1 MTDETDPQPSES
13 PTTAGATVLTGTQA
27 PAPMPAN
34 PEDRLLVEEAAIH
47 HRPHPEGGEHGAH
60 PTDVQYMLI
69 ALFLAVLTAIEVAI
83 TYIKGLGDAA
93 APLLIILAAIKFSCV
108 VAFFMHLRF
117 DNPVVRRL
125 FLLGITLA
133 LTVYIVVFFTLGVFS
148 STHGAHR

>member
-1 MTDETDPQPSES
+1 MTDETTPSPSES
-13 PTTAGATVLTGTQA
+13 PTAAGATVLTGSES

-34 PEDRLLVEEAAIH
+34 PDDRLLVEEAAVH
-47 HRPHPEGGEHGAH
+47 RRPHPEGGEHGAH

-69 ALFLAVLTAIEVAI
+69 ALFLAVLTGIEVGI
-83 TYIKGLGDAA
+83 SYIKGLGDAA

-125 FLLGITLA
+125 FILGITLA
-133 LTVYIVVFFTLGVFS
+133 LTVYIIVFFTLGVFS